1 MIIKQITHIVLASLL
16 LVSLTGLSVK
26 KHFCL
31 GSFAYATFSF
41 VGESCME
48 EEMDMELPCCQDE
61 HHHFQVVDDFQPA
74 PSLLVWEIQL
84 MQSVLASESENHI
97 STSLKLPVPKFYQ
110 YRPPLL
116 RHNIPV
122 LIQAFL
128 I

>member
-1 MIIKQITHIVLASLL
+1 MLASLL

-31 GSFAYATFSF
+31 GQFAYATFSF

-48 EEMDMELPCCQDE
+48 EEMDMGLPCCQDE

-74 PSLLVWEIQL
+74 SPSLVWEIQL
-84 MQSVLASESENHI
+84 MQPVLASESGIHL
-97 STSLKLPVPKFYQ
+97 SAFLKQPVPKFDQ

-116 RHNIPV
+116 RRNIPV
-122 LIQAFL
+122 LIQTFL